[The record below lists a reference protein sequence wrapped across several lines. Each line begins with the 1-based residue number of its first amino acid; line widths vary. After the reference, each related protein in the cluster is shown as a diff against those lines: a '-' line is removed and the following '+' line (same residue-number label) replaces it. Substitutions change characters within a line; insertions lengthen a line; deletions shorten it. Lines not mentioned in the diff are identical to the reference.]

1 MSSRNIALGK
11 KGEDA
16 AADHLARLGY
26 AVRAHNVRTPYGE
39 LDLIAANG
47 DGTVFVEVKSRRS
60 RTHGLPEEAVTA
72 RKKSRLLA
80 SAQHYLQANGLSD
93 SPWRI
98 DVVAVEY
105 DRSGSVKRIE
115 VFENAVGG

>member
-1 MSSRNIALGK
+1 MTLQNNLLGK

-16 AADHLARLGY
+16 AAGHLARLGY
-26 AVRAHNVRTPYGE
+26 TIGAHNVRTPYGE
-39 LDLIAANG
+39 LDLIAACG
-47 DGTVFVEVKSRRS
+47 EWTVFVEVKTRRS

-72 RKKSRLLA
+72 RKKKSLLA
-80 SAQHYLQANGLSD
+80 SAQHYLQERSLSD

-105 DRSGSVKRIE
+105 GRSGALERIE
-115 VFENAVGG
+115 VIENAVCA